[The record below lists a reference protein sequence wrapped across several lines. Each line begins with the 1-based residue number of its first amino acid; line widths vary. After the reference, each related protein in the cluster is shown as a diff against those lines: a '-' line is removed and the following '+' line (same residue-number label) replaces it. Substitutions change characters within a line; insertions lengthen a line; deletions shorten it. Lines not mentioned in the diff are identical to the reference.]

1 MFWCQLKTLCS
12 ISSVPLIIVIL
23 NYRHPGNE
31 FTTFEYPRDQV
42 YTAID
47 AGVSEQLKYPL
58 SERVKL
64 WSSVDAAVLMAQDKP
79 ISGQQPQS
87 KLLCIL

>member
-12 ISSVPLIIVIL
+12 ISSVTLIIVIL

-47 AGVSEQLKYPL
+47 VGVSEQLKYPL

-64 WSSVDAAVLMAQDKP
+64 WSAVDATVVMAQSHKFKQS
-79 ISGQQPQS
+79 SGEFTAFLP
-87 KLLCIL
+87 